1 MGQPRWRPKRLAEKL
16 LHIRNALHHTQSGL
30 HKALGIEE
38 EEIQSAR
45 ISDYE
50 TNKFDPPL
58 PVLVEY
64 ARLARV
70 HMEDIADDRVDLPE
84 TLPGDVVREAW
95 SRPRPK
101 RAPSKERKAKKKTT
115 KKKKTKKTKT

>member
-16 LHIRNALHHTQSGL
+16 LQIRNAFNYSQSKL
-30 HKALGIEE
+30 HKVLGVEE
-38 EEIQSAR
+38 EEISDTR

-50 TNKFDPPL
+50 TDKFDPPL

-64 ARLARV
+64 ARVARV
-70 HMEDIADDRVDLPE
+70 HMEDLADDRVDLPE
-84 TLPGDVVREAW
+84 TLPGDVIREAW

-101 RAPSKERKAKKKTT
+101 RPLSKQRKAKKRAT
-115 KKKKTKKTKT
+115 KKKTKTKT